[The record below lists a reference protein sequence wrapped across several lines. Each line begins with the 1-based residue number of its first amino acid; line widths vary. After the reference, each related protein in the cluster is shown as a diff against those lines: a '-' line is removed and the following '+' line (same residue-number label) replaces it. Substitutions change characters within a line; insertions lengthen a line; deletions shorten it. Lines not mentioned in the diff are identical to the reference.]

1 MRSNG
6 NHQEATDLPTLYY
19 RPGACA
25 LAPHILLRWV
35 GMEHVAK
42 RAERNDPELL
52 AINPSGAVPA
62 FRTADGRG
70 LTQAAAIMQ
79 HIAFRAGRSDL
90 LGANDLDAR
99 DEVAVWLS
107 FFTGDFHPGFWP
119 YFAPMMYIAGQMEE
133 QYPAVKRA
141 GIKLVQN
148 GLAKIDAHLAGRETF
163 VGGAKTA
170 VDAYSVPMLRWARN
184 IDGVEFAAYANAAR
198 FYETITSDAGVVAA
212 MKHQGIAP

>member
-1 MRSNG
+1 MHSDSDR
-6 NHQEATDLPTLYY
+6 QAATGVPILYY

-25 LAPHILLRWV
+25 LAPHIVLQWV
-35 GMEHVAK
+35 GLEHVAK

-79 HIAFRAGRSDL
+79 HIALRAGRSDL
-90 LGANDLDAR
+90 LGADDPTTR

-107 FFTGDFHPGFWP
+107 FFTGDFHPSFWP
-119 YFAPMMYIAGQMEE
+119 YFAPMKYISGSVEE

-141 GIKLVQN
+141 GIKLVQG
-148 GLAKIDAHLAGRETF
+148 GLAKIDAHLEGRDTFAG
-163 VGGAKTA
+163 ASKTV
-170 VDAYSVPMLRWARN
+170 VDAYSVPMLRWAKN
-184 IDGVEFAAYANAAR
+184 IDGVDFGAYANAAR
-198 FYETITSDAGVVAA
+198 LYETFTSDPGVGAA
-212 MKHQGIAP
+212 MKHQGIKP